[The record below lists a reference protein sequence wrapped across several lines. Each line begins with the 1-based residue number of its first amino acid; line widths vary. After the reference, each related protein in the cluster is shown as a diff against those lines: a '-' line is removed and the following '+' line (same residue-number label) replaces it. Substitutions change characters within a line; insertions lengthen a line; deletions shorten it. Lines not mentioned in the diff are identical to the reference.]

1 MDVEVKKYYMPNYGE
16 VHPKSGQYVLIK
28 ILDVEKVKKK
38 YIHRCGE
45 EDAGTVASG
54 SASSQAQAQT
64 LQPPAPPTG
73 GRR

>member
-1 MDVEVKKYYMPNYGE
+1 MEKYIQNRD
-16 VHPKSGQYVLIK
+16 SIVLIK

-54 SASSQAQAQT
+54 SASSQA
-64 LQPPAPPTG
+64 
-73 GRR
+73 